1 MPKIILVGQRQGAPE
16 AAAEQLE
23 WPYFVLHQ
31 APLQRP
37 PTALEQGRLQ
47 CDFKVSESH
56 RIFAHIQE
64 SMNDAE
70 YAIPLTEGAVALAA
84 ALQDRIE
91 QTSFKH
97 QHLAQRLTHKREMK
111 EQAQKH
117 GIPCARFLTPADT
130 VPDNW
135 TYPCIVKTEVG
146 SGSRGLAVIDNAK
159 ALTKA
164 LKPGYLAESFIV
176 GKEFSVESFISGG
189 KILFTNITDYTE
201 PRWENVLPA
210 GFSETKQQ
218 EILAFNARVIQA
230 FEVHSGMTHLELFD
244 TEQGLVFGE
253 MARRPPGGYIMDLL
267 AQAYPI
273 DPWRHYLQSF
283 TEQDFSLSNQAHC
296 HVGVRMMHPGAGYLT
311 HVSGTEAATRVPG
324 AYRVKI
330 TKKAPL
336 QLKARE
342 GVGES
347 SGYCMAHAQDA
358 RDVQNSL
365 RTMTDLIHWH
375 MT

>member
-23 WPYFVLHQ
+23 WPYFILHQ
-31 APLQRP
+31 SPLQRP
-37 PTALEQGRLQ
+37 PAPMEQGRLH
-47 CDFKVSESH
+47 CDFKVSEST
-56 RIFAHIQE
+56 RIFTHIQE
-64 SMNDAE
+64 AMDGAE

-84 ALQDRIE
+84 ALQDLIE
-91 QTSFKH
+91 QTPLKH

-111 EQAQKH
+111 EQAKKF
-117 GIPCARFLTPADT
+117 GIPCARFLTHNDSIPSDW
-130 VPDNW
+130 V
-135 TYPCIVKTEVG
+135 YPCIVKTEVG
-146 SGSRGLAVIDNAK
+146 SGSRGLAMIDNAEALK
-159 ALTKA
+159 AA

-176 GKEFSVESFISGG
+176 GKEFSVESFISRGQ
-189 KILFTNITDYTE
+189 ILFTNITDYTE

-210 GFSETKQQ
+210 GFSEAKQQ
-218 EILAFNARVIQA
+218 QILSFNAQVIRA
-230 FEVHSGMTHLELFD
+230 FGVHSGMTHLELFD
-244 TEQGLVFGE
+244 TAQGLVFGE

-283 TEQDFSLSNQAHC
+283 TSQDFTLSNQARH
-296 HVGVRMMHPGAGYLT
+296 HVGVRMMHPGAGYLA
-311 HVSGTEAATRVPG
+311 HVSGMEAAEKVPG
-324 AYRVKI
+324 AYRVKV

-358 RDVQNSL
+358 QKVQDSL